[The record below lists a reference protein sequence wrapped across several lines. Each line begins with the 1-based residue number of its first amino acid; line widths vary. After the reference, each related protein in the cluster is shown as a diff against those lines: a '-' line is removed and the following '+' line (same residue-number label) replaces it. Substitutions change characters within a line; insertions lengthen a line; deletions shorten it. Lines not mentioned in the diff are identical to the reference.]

1 MTVGLHHPTLGV
13 PRAYCP
19 TMSVSMV
26 YVIALSVTAML
37 MLLGHPT
44 AMAIEVPLTVLAGV
58 RVLVAINPDMMITML
73 RAMLATANSIQGGV
87 SA

>member
-1 MTVGLHHPTLGV
+1 
-13 PRAYCP
+13 
-19 TMSVSMV
+19 
-26 YVIALSVTAML
+26 ML